1 MQTQPLVS
9 FVIYIRNTR
18 PEMLRNSIKSVIALS
33 LSRQEREIVV
43 VDDGSDVCLLDDITE
58 FVNDII
64 YIRQSQRGLPEAR
77 NIGLRIAHGRY
88 IQFLSGE
95 ETLISA
101 PYEHCLDLVRYH
113 NPDIVLF
120 KTTATDKAI
129 DIPFTY
135 DGPMT
140 GSEYMRSNNIK
151 PDENGY
157 IFERTTLGNLHFTQE
172 MRNAEGTFIPLLLL
186 RSERFFY
193 TDAKA
198 CLKSGDKKKEDTC
211 ENQHRSFEDT
221 ERALLRL
228 RLLVVP
234 ETDRPALNRQI
245 ALLTMNYL
253 RGIIKR
259 THSRRQLEDAM
270 TRLSDNGLY
279 PLPAH
284 NYSKEYTLFRKMI
297 ANSLMRRLL
306 ILTTK

>member
-9 FVIYIRNTR
+9 FVIYIRNTQ

-64 YIRQSQRGLPEAR
+64 YIRQSQCGLPEAR

-120 KTTATDKAI
+120 KTTVTDKAI

-135 DGPMT
+135 DGPMA